1 MAKEILN
8 INKLQRAAKKFAAAE
23 SSHYQPKLY
32 GITDGKAIGTYL
44 ARNFFAYLRKSYD
57 FEQGNAASGLDFPSL
72 EVDLKVTSQ
81 KQPQSSCPYQSA
93 RQKIYGLGYH
103 LLIFVYNKLDDH
115 KKRTAKLDIVHTI
128 FVDAAQTADF
138 QMTKGLLQILENE
151 ANIDDVIA
159 FMQDKNLPADEI
171 KLTSIAKDILANPPK
186 QGYLTISNALQW
198 RIQYRR
204 VIQEAGHIS
213 GIYKM

>member
-8 INKLQRAAKKFAAAE
+8 IHKLQRAAKKFAVAE
-23 SSHYQPKLY
+23 SHHHEPTLY
-32 GITDGKAIGTYL
+32 GVTDGKAVGTYL
-44 ARNFFAYLRKSYD
+44 AHKFVAYLQNNYN
-57 FEQGNAASGLDFPSL
+57 FAQGNATSGIDFPSL
-72 EVDLKVTSQ
+72 QVDLKVTSI

-103 LLIFVYNKLDDH
+103 LLIFVYNKLDDR
-115 KKRTAKLDIVHTI
+115 KKRTAKLDIKHTI

-138 QMTKGLLQILENE
+138 QMTKGLLQIINND
-151 ANIDDVIA
+151 ANIDDIIA
-159 FMQDKNLPADEI
+159 FIQDKNLPADEME
-171 KLTSIAKDILANPPK
+171 LTSIAKDILGNPPK

-204 VIQEAGHIS
+204 VIQEAGNIP
-213 GIYKM
+213 GIYKV